1 MKSFLR
7 SRLLLLAIA
16 LVLAI
21 PASAAAQSWWVQAE
35 PRVHEVRMQ
44 GPVRGIVLSSLGRG
58 YLGVSLL
65 NITEELREF
74 YGAPSDAGVLVSRV
88 EEDSPAATAGF
99 RVGDVITA
107 VRGEAVDRSRDIV
120 RGISRLEPEDTVEVA
135 VVRSG
140 ATETLT
146 ATLAEREDG
155 VWFSSGDFEG
165 PNFERLEMDL
175 PRMGVDSEEVQR
187 TVREAMA
194 EARERMREVDFGDL
208 ARRLEETE
216 ERLREL
222 ERKLA
227 ERER

>member
-7 SRLLLLAIA
+7 SRLLLLAIT

-107 VRGEAVDRSRDIV
+107 VSEEAVDRSRDIV

-155 VWFSSGDFEG
+155 VWFGGDFEG

-194 EARERMREVDFGDL
+194 QARERMRDVDFGDL